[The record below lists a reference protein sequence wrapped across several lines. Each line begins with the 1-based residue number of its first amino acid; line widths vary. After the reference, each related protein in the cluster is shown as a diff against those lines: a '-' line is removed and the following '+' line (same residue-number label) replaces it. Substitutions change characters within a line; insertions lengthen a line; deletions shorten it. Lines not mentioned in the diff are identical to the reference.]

1 MSSSA
6 AKRLKMT
13 DAKGSYMAYRQ
24 MLRLVE
30 EQRFS
35 ELSEKLNSLREG
47 SWLNEQTRRLLSA
60 RVSLLSGHSD
70 ISLDILDLRDK
81 DAAWV
86 EAEGLFVQG
95 LALFH
100 QGEFVS
106 GGAKF
111 TEAADQFHDQAIVD
125 RHFLA
130 RFNAYVGRV
139 NSDDLFTVQ
148 ERLAEIQFL
157 ERSAYPHRA
166 ERAMHSVLALILR
179 EKAVLL
185 YQDKRYRAALDYAT
199 QAAALF
205 RESGT
210 IGDWHLSLLL
220 ASLSAFR
227 SGQIETAHLHLEQV
241 AAPLEARVEFAH
253 DLMRSLLGVGSTPDP
268 KSYTVCSPFWREVA
282 ESLQAERAQS
292 LGAKHIEAT
301 KEAIGADE
309 ARVAPSA
316 SGVIITT
323 EATDV
328 PIEIQVKAETGLIRN
343 RKSGVEYKVSPRGL
357 DIRILRLLARG
368 RCSRSYLIEA
378 LWPESAHSEQLDNRL
393 HQLLYRVKNRYG
405 IVIQFDGH
413 AYQLQS
419 KIEIC

>member
-6 AKRLKMT
+6 ARRLTMT

-70 ISLDILDLRDK
+70 VSLDILDLRDK

-100 QGEFVS
+100 QGDFAA
-106 GGAKF
+106 GGMKF
-111 TEAADQFHDQAIVD
+111 AEAADRFHEQAIID

-130 RFNAYVGRV
+130 RFNGYVGRV

-157 ERSAYPHRA
+157 ERSAYPHRT

-185 YQDKRYRAALDYAT
+185 YQDQRYRAALDYAV
-199 QAAALF
+199 QAATLF

-227 SGQIETAHLHLEQV
+227 SGQIETSHLHLEQV
-241 AAPLEARVEFAH
+241 APPFEARVEFAH
-253 DLMRSLLGVGSTPDP
+253 DLMRSLLGVGSKPEP

-282 ESLQAERAQS
+282 ESLQAERGEMAKGIAS
-292 LGAKHIEAT
+292 INCAGATNESS
-301 KEAIGADE
+301 
-309 ARVAPSA
+309 V
-316 SGVIITT
+316 
-323 EATDV
+323 
-328 PIEIQVKAETGLIRN
+328 EIQVSVETGHIRN
-343 RKSGVEYKVSPRGL
+343 RKSGAEYKVSPRGL
-357 DIRILRLLARG
+357 DIRLLRLLARG
-368 RCSRSYLIEA
+368 RCTRSYLIEA

-393 HQLLYRVKNRYG
+393 HQLLHRVKNRYG

-419 KIEIC
+419 KIEMN